1 MIKVFIACDISYR
14 TIENEHFKICLKMN
28 RFTLILS
35 HRIKLNQ
42 LVTTNYENIRDH
54 FKNELKKIDRIFI
67 SLNAWSNF
75 QKVVYLNVMIYWMN
89 FNFQYQ
95 KRFIDFVSLNVRHEK
110 QKMLNFLLS
119 IFEFYKI
126 TNKLLTILIDNAFNN
141 VILKNLLNKTIKK
154 INITWN
160 LKQNFMNCLIYVCN
174 LIAQNFINSID
185 IIR

>member
-1 MIKVFIACDISYR
+1 
-14 TIENEHFKICLKMN
+14 
-28 RFTLILS
+28 
-35 HRIKLNQ
+35 
-42 LVTTNYENIRDH
+42 
-54 FKNELKKIDRIFI
+54 
-67 SLNAWSNF
+67 
-75 QKVVYLNVMIYWMN
+75 MN

-154 INITWN
+154 INIT
-160 LKQNFMNCLIYVCN
+160 
-174 LIAQNFINSID
+174 
-185 IIR
+185 